1 MTLNICSS
9 LECGGVLG
17 THVNRQQVERLINFN
32 NYILCYLHK
41 MPKMNEFLWVFVAK
55 LLVLNGFLALD
66 MHFASL
72 ISVFALWVIV
82 EELNYGI

>member
-1 MTLNICSS
+1 
-9 LECGGVLG
+9 
-17 THVNRQQVERLINFN
+17 
-32 NYILCYLHK
+32 

-55 LLVLNGFLALD
+55 LLFWNGCLTLD